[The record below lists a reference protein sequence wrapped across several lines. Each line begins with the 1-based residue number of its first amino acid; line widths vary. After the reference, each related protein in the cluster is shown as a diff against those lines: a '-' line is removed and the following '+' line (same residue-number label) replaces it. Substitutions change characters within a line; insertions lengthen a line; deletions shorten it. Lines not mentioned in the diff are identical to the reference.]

1 MEAILA
7 PKGPLMFKTFFSGR
21 TISRKD
27 PLCLSI
33 EVPDLEATENRPVH
47 TSAFCGARV
56 VQEQSKR
63 KQRNAKKLILRI
75 WHL

>member
-7 PKGPLMFKTFFSGR
+7 PKGPLMFRTFFSGR

-27 PLCLSI
+27 PLCLST

-47 TSAFCGARV
+47 TSAF
-56 VQEQSKR
+56 
-63 KQRNAKKLILRI
+63 
-75 WHL
+75 

>member
-1 MEAILA
+1 MDAILA
-7 PKGPLMFKTFFSGR
+7 PKGPLMSKTFFSGR

-33 EVPDLEATENRPVH
+33 EVADLEATENRPVH
-47 TSAFCGARV
+47 TSAFCGTRV
-56 VQEQSKR
+56 VQEQSSS